1 MSTVNLIRAWKDAD
15 YRASLSAAEL
25 AELPE
30 NPAGL
35 VELPEDA
42 MAEVGGAGCS
52 YFTGTCGRVCQVLT
66 PQYNCWGS
74 CMSIKS

>member
-1 MSTVNLIRAWKDAD
+1 MNTIDTIRAWKDAE

-25 AELPE
+25 AALPA

-35 VELPEDA
+35 VELPDEE
-42 MAEVGGAGCS
+42 MAEVAGGRS

-66 PQYNCWGS
+66 PQYGCDYKIAG
-74 CMSIKS
+74 